1 MNFWIIISII
11 DILLYLVLGILV
23 LKVWNFGK
31 AQRRFFFLLITSAGW
46 LTAVMLEAVVRSSL
60 SLYEWLV
67 RLDYFFGAL
76 VAYFFTLFAF
86 HFPVNNLQISLK
98 RELQLFIPILFLLV
112 LSICGLVL
120 DINNYDE
127 LNYNL
132 SVYVLYLLILAVYF
146 LVISIH
152 SLFKKYRSSRGL
164 NKLQLKYFLL
174 GYTISI
180 LGLLLIS
187 FYSAV
192 INRISDEQFLIYISV
207 AIIFPITTS
216 YSILRYRLMDI
227 NFVIKRGVTHI
238 TSLIVI
244 VGFYTYLVLLAQN
257 FLEIN
262 HIRATLIMV
271 LIIALTILPFRK
283 WLFSSIDNLFYKE
296 EIERQK
302 KIDVL
307 ISNLPKVNEFN
318 QIQQDIYSLIT
329 KDQKIIDVRILILN
343 KEWGVFE
350 TTYPENAKKVTIAE
364 SSSWVNYLAH
374 EKLIVVLEEIPYLI
388 ESATENEKRILHDLH
403 SELRSLKTEVV
414 VCLKDDEKRLIGM
427 ILLGSKVNKDA
438 YTLQNINFLKDLA
451 REASIGLTNVLF
463 YKQTIERLKRDI
475 EAGKIT

>member
-1 MNFWIIISII
+1 
-11 DILLYLVLGILV
+11 
-23 LKVWNFGK
+23 
-31 AQRRFFFLLITSAGW
+31 
-46 LTAVMLEAVVRSSL
+46 
-60 SLYEWLV
+60 
-67 RLDYFFGAL
+67 
-76 VAYFFTLFAF
+76 
-86 HFPVNNLQISLK
+86 
-98 RELQLFIPILFLLV
+98 
-112 LSICGLVL
+112 
-120 DINNYDE
+120 
-127 LNYNL
+127 
-132 SVYVLYLLILAVYF
+132 
-146 LVISIH
+146 
-152 SLFKKYRSSRGL
+152 
-164 NKLQLKYFLL
+164 
-174 GYTISI
+174 
-180 LGLLLIS
+180 
-187 FYSAV
+187 
-192 INRISDEQFLIYISV
+192 
-207 AIIFPITTS
+207 
-216 YSILRYRLMDI
+216 MDI